1 MEHPA
6 RAFPLNAPA
15 RTEAGVPAEVRYRM
29 LVEQIPAVTY
39 IADFTADAPFL
50 YVSPQIE
57 QLLGF
62 PVDSWIEN
70 DDLWGERIH
79 PDDRERVLAAERLT
93 YEQAIP
99 YEGEFRMLAADGR
112 VVWIWERDTII
123 RDDDGRPVCTQ
134 GVLVDV
140 TELKRTQ
147 SALQESEA
155 LVREE
160 RDRAQ
165 GYLDIAATMIVV
177 LAADGTIS
185 LVNRRACEVL
195 GRAEAELL
203 GSDWFAVAVP
213 EAERESARRGFDQV
227 IRGEVEGITRVRER
241 RDGRLGRGAADP
253 LAQHGA
259 PRRRR
264 TRDRVARIGRGHHR
278 PPPRRAARGL
288 PRLSRPAD
296 RASEPRA
303 ALGER
308 ARGDR
313 ERRASPAARWVSSAW
328 TSTTSS
334 W

>member
-62 PVDSWIEN
+62 PVDRWIEN
-70 DDLWGERIH
+70 DDLWSERIH

-123 RDDDGRPVCTQ
+123 RDSEGRPVCTQ

-185 LVNRRACEVL
+185 LVNRRACAGAGPRR
-195 GRAEAELL
+195 GR
-203 GSDWFAVAVP
+203 
-213 EAERESARRGFDQV
+213 SARAATGSRSRCRRPSASPPGA
-227 IRGEVEGITRVRER
+227 GSTRSS
-241 RDGRLGRGAADP
+241 AARSR
-253 LAQHGA
+253 ASRSSRA
-259 PRRRR
+259 PCW
-264 TRDRVARIGRGHHR
+264 
-278 PPPRRAARGL
+278 PPRAR
-288 PRLSRPAD
+288 
-296 RASEPRA
+296 
-303 ALGER
+303 
-308 ARGDR
+308 
-313 ERRASPAARWVSSAW
+313 SA
-328 TSTTSS
+328 
-334 W
+334 

>member
-1 MEHPA
+1 M
-6 RAFPLNAPA
+6 
-15 RTEAGVPAEVRYRM
+15 
-29 LVEQIPAVTY
+29 
-39 IADFTADAPFL
+39 
-50 YVSPQIE
+50 
-57 QLLGF
+57 
-62 PVDSWIEN
+62 
-70 DDLWGERIH
+70 
-79 PDDRERVLAAERLT
+79 
-93 YEQAIP
+93 
-99 YEGEFRMLAADGR
+99 
-112 VVWIWERDTII
+112 
-123 RDDDGRPVCTQ
+123 CTQ

-185 LVNRRACEVL
+185 LVNRRACQVL
-195 GRAEAELL
+195 GRDEAELL

-227 IRGEVEGITRVRER
+227 IRGEVEGITEFESAVMAASGEER
-241 RDGRLGRGAADP
+241 LIRWHNTVLRGEDGS
-253 LAQHGA
+253 
-259 PRRRR
+259 
-264 TRDRVARIGRGHHR
+264 RDRVARIGRGHHR
-278 PPPRRAARGL
+278 PPPGRAARGL
-288 PRLSRPAD
+288 PRVPRPAH
-296 RASEPRA
+296 RASQPRA

-308 ARGDR
+308 ERGDR
-313 ERRASPAARWVSSAW
+313 VARASPAARWASCAW